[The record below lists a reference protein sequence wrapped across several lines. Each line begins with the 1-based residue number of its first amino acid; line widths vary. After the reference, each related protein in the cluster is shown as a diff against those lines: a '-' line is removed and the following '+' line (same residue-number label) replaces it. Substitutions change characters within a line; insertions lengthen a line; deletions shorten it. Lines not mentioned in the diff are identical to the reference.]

1 MTEGRR
7 REGGRHAA
15 SLARPYAWT
24 AGRTRPTVD
33 LAVEA
38 LVETTVE
45 GRTAPYSP
53 TNPLAAVTQLC
64 LHQRSVAEV
73 ALHLGVPL
81 GVARVLIGDLLIAGQ
96 VAVRETLTADASFDE
111 RNDLLERVLSGLR
124 AL

>member
-15 SLARPYAWT
+15 SLARPYSWT
-24 AGRTRPTVD
+24 AGRTRPPVE

-38 LVETTVE
+38 LVETTPE
-45 GRTAPYSP
+45 GRTATYSP

-64 LHQRSVAEV
+64 LRQRSVAEV
-73 ALHLGVPL
+73 AAHLGVPL

-96 VAVRETLTADASFDE
+96 VAIRETLAADASHDE

>member
-1 MTEGRR
+1 MSEARR

-15 SLARPYAWT
+15 SLARPYSWT

-33 LAVEA
+33 LPVEA
-38 LVETTVE
+38 LVETTAE

-73 ALHLGVPL
+73 AAHLSVPL
-81 GVARVLIGDLLIAGQ
+81 GVARVLIGDLLFAGQ
-96 VAVRETLTADASFDE
+96 VSVRDTLTEDTSWDE

>member
-1 MTEGRR
+1 MSEARR

-24 AGRTRPTVD
+24 AGRTRPAVH
-33 LAVEA
+33 LPVEA
-38 LVETTVE
+38 LVETTIE

-53 TNPLAAVTQLC
+53 TNPLAVVTQLC

-73 ALHLGVPL
+73 AAHLNVPL
-81 GVARVLIGDLLIAGQ
+81 GVARVLIGDLLSARQ
-96 VAVRETLTADASFDE
+96 VSVRDTLTEDTSWDE

>member
-1 MTEGRR
+1 VSEARR

-15 SLARPYAWT
+15 SLARPYSWT

-33 LAVEA
+33 LPVEA
-38 LVETTVE
+38 LVETTAE

-73 ALHLGVPL
+73 AAHLSVPL
-81 GVARVLIGDLLIAGQ
+81 GVARVLIGDLLFAGQ
-96 VAVRETLTADASFDE
+96 VSVRDTLTEDTSWDE